1 MIDMQEYLE
10 KGGFTKQKIF
20 NYKNSFY
27 LCNRLDDDNYVVYV
41 QGNAIK
47 HYMKKVYNII
57 MKTCPS
63 EMYVMNYGNNVII
76 KIIDVITTRSKLKK
90 VPYNKMIY
98 DMYFQKIPNSI
109 IEYAI
114 RLPSDGFEHDIAY
127 DILQSYNITVL
138 YKDRH
143 LDLWLDKI

>member
-1 MIDMQEYLE
+1 MSDMDEYLE
-10 KGGFTKQKIF
+10 KGGFKKHNIY

-47 HYMKKVYNII
+47 HYMKKVYDIT

-63 EMYVMNYGNNVII
+63 EVFIMKYNDKMTI
-76 KIIDVITTRSKLKK
+76 KVIDVIGTRAKLKT
-90 VPYNKMIY
+90 VPYNKVMY
-98 DMYFQKIPNSI
+98 DVYFQKVPNTT

-114 RLPSDGFEHDIAY
+114 KLPSDGFEHDIVY
-127 DILQSYNITVL
+127 DIFQTYNITVL
-138 YKDRH
+138 HEDSH